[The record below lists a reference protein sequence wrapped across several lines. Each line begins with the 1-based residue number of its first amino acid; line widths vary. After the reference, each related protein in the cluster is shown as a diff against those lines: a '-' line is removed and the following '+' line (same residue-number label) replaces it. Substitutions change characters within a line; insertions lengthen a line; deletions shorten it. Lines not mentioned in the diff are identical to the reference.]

1 MGKMTF
7 RPADCLVDDVW
18 GKIGTDGRD
27 RMEAEL
33 KRDVDGYFVRE
44 AIKKATKEQSVS
56 LSRSIKVPVQA

>member
-1 MGKMTF
+1 MGKITF
-7 RPADCLVDDVW
+7 RSSDHLVDDVW
-18 GKIGTDGRD
+18 GKIGTPGRD

-56 LSRSIKVPVQA
+56 LKRGMDASVQV

>member
-1 MGKMTF
+1 MTF

-18 GKIGTDGRD
+18 GKIGTPGRE

-44 AIKKATKEQSVS
+44 AIKKAIKEQSVS